1 MGALTRI
8 SRLWA
13 AGLLG
18 AALMVSF
25 AGAAGQEVDEAEARA
40 FEIVD
45 EWLGHL
51 HENEAVQVQQE
62 HSIELTMPD
71 ASLNLSETASVA
83 VKRPNLFHINKDQYE
98 GGFLSLAGLDDMN
111 TVVVADGEHLY
122 VVMPSREIYSQDPQP
137 EPLTNAMDV
146 MTSTFLADAFL
157 VCDFFLEERPQDMTE
172 LRYGGESEVNGAV
185 HHRIHARH
193 DDIDLALFFTQEQP
207 PILKRIEMEPPFEEG
222 LQVELE
228 EIPTIRFTFE
238 DWAFDEDVDESLFE
252 FEVPAA
258 YERVDSVLGTILEDI
273 DWPETPEPETPTR
286 MEDPEPPTRDP
297 MRDAQNLEQAQAPDF
312 SLELLDGSTMTLS
325 DHEGGVVVLD
335 FWATWCPPCVRAMP
349 ILQTVMNDYA
359 DQGVAVYAVNL
370 RETTEQVEQFLT
382 NHGLDLPV
390 AMDRD
395 GAVAGEYLIR
405 AVPTT
410 VIVDREGVVAEVHV
424 GAGPAYED
432 ELREAL
438 DNLL

>member
-1 MGALTRI
+1 
-8 SRLWA
+8 

-25 AGAAGQEVDEAEARA
+25 TGAAGEEVDEAEARA
-40 FEIVD
+40 FEIID

-51 HENEAVQVQQE
+51 HEHDAVQVQQE
-62 HSIELTMPD
+62 HAIELTMPD

-83 VKRPNLFHINKDQYE
+83 IKRPNLFRISKEQYE
-98 GGFLSLAGLDDMN
+98 GGFLSLAGLADMN

-137 EPLTNAMDV
+137 EPLTTAMDV

-157 VCDFFLEERPQDMTE
+157 VSDFFLEDRPQDMTE
-172 LRYGGESEVNGAV
+172 LRYDGESEVDGAL
-185 HHRIHARH
+185 HHRIRAKH
-193 DDIDLALFFTQEQP
+193 DDINLTLFFTQEQP
-207 PILKRIEMEPPFEEG
+207 PVLKRMEMEPPFEEE
-222 LQVELE
+222 LQLELDE
-228 EIPTIRFTFE
+228 MPEIRFTFE
-238 DWAFDEDVDESLFE
+238 DWAFDEEVDESLFQ

-258 YERVDSVLGTILEDI
+258 YERVDSVLATILEDI
-273 DWPETPEPETPTR
+273 DWPEAP
-286 MEDPEPPTRDP
+286 EDPEPPTRADDPEPPARNP
-297 MRDAQNLEQAQAPDF
+297 MRGAENLEGSQAPDF

-325 DHEGGVVVLD
+325 DHEGGIVVLD

-359 DQGVAVYAVNL
+359 DQGVAVYTINL

-390 AMDRD
+390 AIDRD
-395 GAVAGEYLIR
+395 GAVAEEYLIR